1 MKILNLYAG
10 IGGNRRLWGD
20 EHEITAVEL
29 DYEIGNIY
37 AALYPNDNLV
47 MGDAHEYLLENF
59 KEFDFIWSSPP
70 CPTHSR
76 VRKINAKA
84 KPVYPNMSL
93 YEEILLLK
101 YYYKGKW
108 VVENVVPFYE
118 YLIKPD
124 VIVGRHPYWTNI
136 QFPQIE
142 VVKNKIGAKRGEN
155 AHLAAIH
162 GIDVNA
168 LKMVDTRKVL
178 RNMVDPKVGL
188 HILQHAQDP
197 DQN

>member
-20 EHEITAVEL
+20 EHEITAVEY
-29 DYEIGNIY
+29 DENIAAIY
-37 AALYPNDNLV
+37 AQLYPNDNLLI
-47 MGDAHEYLLENF
+47 GDAHEYLLDHF

-70 CPTHSR
+70 CPSHSR
-76 VRKINAKA
+76 VRKINPKA
-84 KPVYPNMSL
+84 KPVYPDMRL

-101 YYYKGKW
+101 HYYDGQW
-108 VVENVVPFYE
+108 VIENVKPFYE

-124 VIVGRHPYWTNI
+124 VVVGRHPYWTNI
-136 QFPQIE
+136 QFSEIE
-142 VVKNKIGAKRGEN
+142 VEKNKIGAKRGEN

-162 GIDVNA
+162 GIDVKL
-168 LKMVDTRKVL
+168 LKNVETRKVL

-188 HILQHAQDP
+188 HILQHAQNP